1 MKKYIY
7 TSLTLLIGLFLL
19 GGCVSEQFP
28 TDGPTGDANQKMV
41 NFVVSVSGAQKSMT
55 RALTEENENTV
66 KTIEVLL
73 FDQDGVYTHMPIFND
88 QIVQKPNGELSFT
101 IKVPVGT
108 FNMLVIANSRSAVL
122 KLMNQISAGS
132 TRKQVVLDKLLL
144 ENPSMWVIDGNQS
157 DYKHIP
163 MSGEIPKLV
172 VSGDKPIVQGVTLVR
187 MLSKIEVKLS
197 DESKG
202 NFDLKN
208 IYLYNFSEKGKIAPD
223 TKNWNSDFNAVV
235 TASLPVNYQS
245 AIGSSIFYN
254 ESMIQKVGNRGVGC
268 ENVIY
273 TPESAQGTGNN
284 DMDKNI
290 CLVLGGVYEGDV
302 APTYY
307 RVDIANNTNGV
318 LSYMEVKRNHQY
330 VMLIKK
336 VSGPGFTD
344 PETALKSRPVNI
356 EANVV
361 EWNHGGLDDVTF
373 DGQHLLSVSQ
383 SEFVFG
389 KSERTTESKDNSLF
403 ITTDY
408 PTGWIIDKIV
418 DQDGKSVDWL
428 SLSVTKGAAQ
438 KTETKLLLLENRT
451 NESRKGFIHI
461 AAGRLK
467 YIVSVEQLTTSDLSL
482 LITDEKDIEV
492 VSLDFISVDGLSVPA
507 QKFKV
512 QWTPIDSP
520 LSTILTPY
528 LSGGFLFDKNSGNDV
543 IVAGESLLGG
553 EKRYTI
559 KPQDFSTE
567 ELQKDPFQ
575 VRSSI
580 LVYSLMDN
588 GASLSKTMMLNHRAL
603 NLVHYEKEVYDL
615 DGGTHEFYIRSNMP
629 YTVEVKNDELS
640 VFTLQTTSGDVD
652 TSEKGSPIYFDLIL
666 DDEGRVGKTVVTLL
680 VKSPTNQFK
689 PQEVMINCISAGNPI
704 KGPANCYMLQPG
716 GKGIRI
722 PVGRCNEWINDA
734 ADPSKVYKL
743 GNDEEFD
750 VKLLWTDNSNG
761 IAANSNI
768 KELSV
773 QGTGT
778 DGYINIEPGS
788 GEGNAVV
795 AMISKSGVIL
805 WSWHIWVT
813 DYIPN
818 EDIEYMDRNLG
829 AFANNAND
837 KSETPRGYGLYYQW
851 GRKDPFPGASQARF
865 EINSFVNT
873 YDALGNKRNMEKQ
886 LLQAPVSSNN
896 IHVAVMNPDNFYYT
910 KSGIKDWCVNIDGGI
925 HNNALWVTDK
935 KTIYDPCPAG
945 WKINSENLSKEPYY
959 FNPFINIVSINVNK
973 GGVYFIA
980 GSMDR
985 FSGLIVSVTTSGWH
999 WTSNAGNTNVF
1010 IGGGSGASGIRWVE
1024 KERAS
1029 GLPVRCVRYDD

>member
-7 TSLTLLIGLFLL
+7 TSLSLLISLLLFS
-19 GGCVSEQFP
+19 GCISEQFP
-28 TDGPTGDANQKMV
+28 TDATTGDVDQKMV
-41 NFVVSVSGAQKSMT
+41 NFVVSVSGTQKSLT
-55 RALTEENENTV
+55 RALTVENENTV

-73 FDQDGVYTHMPIFND
+73 FDQNGVYTHMPIFND
-88 QIVQKPNGELSFT
+88 QIVQKQNGELSFT

-108 FNMLVIANSRSAVL
+108 FNMVVIANSRAAVL

-132 TRKQVVLDKLLL
+132 TQKQEVLDKLLL
-144 ENPSMWVIDGNQS
+144 ENPSMWIVNDAQS
-157 DYKHIP
+157 EYKHIP

-187 MLSKIEVKLS
+187 MLSKIDVKLS
-197 DESKG
+197 DLSKEK
-202 NFDLKN
+202 FDLKD
-208 IYLYNFSEKGKIAPD
+208 IYLYNYSERGKIAPD
-223 TKNWNSDFNAVV
+223 TKNWNSDLNAVV
-235 TASLPVNYQS
+235 AASLPVNYQS
-245 AIGSSIFYN
+245 TLGSSIFYN

-273 TPESAQGTGNN
+273 TPEAAQGTGNN
-284 DMDKNI
+284 DMEKNI
-290 CLVLGGVYEGDV
+290 CLVLGGVYEGDIL
-302 APTYY
+302 PTYY
-307 RVDIANNTNGV
+307 RVDIASNTNGQ

-361 EWNHGGLDDVTF
+361 EWNQGGLDDIAF

-383 SEFVFG
+383 SKFVLG
-389 KSERTTESKDNSLF
+389 KLERTTESKDNSLF

-408 PTGWIIDKIV
+408 PTGWTIDKIV

-428 SLSVTKGAAQ
+428 SLSVTKGAAK

-492 VSLDFISVDGLSVPA
+492 VSLDFISIDGLSVPA

-512 QWTPIDSP
+512 QWTPTESP

-528 LSGGFLFDKNSGNDV
+528 LGGGFLFDKNSGNDV

-567 ELQKDPFQ
+567 ELLKDPFQ

-615 DGGTHEFYIRSNMP
+615 DGETHEFYIRSNMP
-629 YTVEVKNDELS
+629 YIVEVKDDEKKVLS
-640 VFTLQTTSGDVD
+640 LKTTEGDVD
-652 TSEKGSPIYFDLIL
+652 ISEKGTPICFDLIN
-666 DDEGRVGKTVVTLL
+666 DSDGKIKETIVTLL
-680 VKSPTNQFK
+680 IKSPTNLFT
-689 PQEVMINCISAGNPI
+689 PQEALINCKSVGAQD
-704 KGPANCYMLQPG
+704 KGPANCYMLQP
-716 GKGIRI
+716 KGQPIQI

-734 ADPSKVYKL
+734 MDPSKVHKL
-743 GNDEEFD
+743 GVDEEFD
-750 VKLLWTDNSNG
+750 VKLLWTDNSKG
-761 IAANSNI
+761 LDSNSNI
-768 KELSV
+768 KSV
-773 QGTGT
+773 VVEGNGS
-778 DGYINIEPGS
+778 DAKIIIEPGS
-788 GEGNAVV
+788 EEGNAVV
-795 AMISKSGVIL
+795 AITSKSGVIL
-805 WSWHIWVT
+805 WSWHLWVT
-813 DYIPN
+813 DYVPN
-818 EDIEYMDRNLG
+818 ENLKYMDRNLG
-829 AFANNAND
+829 AFVNNV
-837 KSETPRGYGLYYQW
+837 ETKDDTPMGYGLYYQW
-851 GRKDPFPGASQARF
+851 GRKDPFPSA
-865 EINSFVNT
+865 NSPRSGENKPIPT
-873 YDALGNKRNMEKQ
+873 YDENGVLRDAKK
-886 LLQAPVSSNN
+886 LLADAPEEINN
-896 IHVAVMNPDNFYYT
+896 IHVAVMNPHIFYKG
-910 KSGIKDWCVNIDGGI
+910 KSLNTKDWCVNVKGESLND
-925 HNNALWVTDK
+925 NLWEVNK
-935 KTIYDPCPAG
+935 KTIYDPCPEG
-945 WKINSENLSKEPYY
+945 WKVSHEP
-959 FNPFINIVSINVNK
+959 FNKISYTYSQGLNICKIAPEK
-973 GGVYFIA
+973 GGVYFIP
-980 GSMDR
+980 GQMGYHN
-985 FSGLIVSVTTSGWH
+985 GLVSAVTVTGWH
-999 WTSNAGNTNVF
+999 WTSDKGYANAF
-1010 IGGGSGASGIRWVE
+1010 IGGSNGGISWVSKERGSGLS
-1024 KERAS
+1024 
-1029 GLPVRCVRYDD
+1029 VRCVRE